1 MFSFI
6 ETKLFTRLVDEFLSD
21 EELASLQQALAANP
35 EAGALIPGSGGVR
48 KLRWGVRGR
57 GKRGGVRV
65 IYYVKRRDGVIW
77 LLTIYSKSEIEN
89 IPAQTLRSIKEQIDA
104 EEQTKHRT

>member
-1 MFSFI
+1 M
-6 ETKLFTRLVDEFLSD
+6 
-21 EELASLQQALAANP
+21 
-35 EAGALIPGSGGVR
+35 IPGSGGVR

-89 IPAQTLRSIKEQIDA
+89 IAAQTLRSIKEEIDA